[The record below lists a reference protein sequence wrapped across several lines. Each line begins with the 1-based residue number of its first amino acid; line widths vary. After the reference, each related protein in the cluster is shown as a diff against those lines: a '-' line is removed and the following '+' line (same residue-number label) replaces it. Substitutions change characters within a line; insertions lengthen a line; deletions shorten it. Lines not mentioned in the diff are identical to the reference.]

1 MTLKKLLKLL
11 AVLTLKTLT
20 IMTTKFTHTFNAQS
34 YIESVAYS
42 RANKAFKRSGQQRAD
57 YVYKTYTKSGL
68 KLWAY
73 LIRRLP
79 WYEAEKWFRLW
90 YGKEEVFGTPKDAS
104 NEASKPCTKPGPECW
119 AKYTIDEYKSIL
131 KKVDDSVNGNKS
143 ESKRETQLKTAVNNA
158 KIFLSVKPDLYDKNR
173 HGKWI
178 SESEFNSML
187 EKMKEIVARY
197 AAVSTTLNAA

>member
-1 MTLKKLLKLL
+1 
-11 AVLTLKTLT
+11 
-20 IMTTKFTHTFNAQS
+20 MTTNYTQEEFINSIAISKANEVLKSRSQS
-34 YIESVAYS
+34 D
-42 RANKAFKRSGQQRAD
+42 AD
-57 YVYKTYTKSGL
+57 YVYDFYMKVG
-68 KLWAY
+68 W
-73 LIRRLP
+73 
-79 WYEAEKWFRLW
+79 RLW
-90 YGKEEVFGTPKDAS
+90 YDLRCTLPWKDAMVWLRKYF
-104 NEASKPCTKPGPECW
+104 EETEVKPRLNVAHKSVMVPGPECW

-158 KIFLSVKPDLYDKNR
+158 RIFLSVKPDIYDKDR

-197 AAVSTTLNAA
+197 AAVSTTQIAA